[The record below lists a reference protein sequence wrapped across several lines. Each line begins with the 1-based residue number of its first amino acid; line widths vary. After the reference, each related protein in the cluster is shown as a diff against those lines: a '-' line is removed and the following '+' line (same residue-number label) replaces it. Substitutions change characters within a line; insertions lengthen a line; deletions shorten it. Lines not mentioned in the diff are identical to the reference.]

1 VTVTVTVNGT
11 EPRVKQIVPAI
22 LTQVHAPL
30 ATAVGTEA
38 IANVVVPA
46 MDYNPNAS
54 MTIYVSMMGST
65 VKLKVVPAIRI
76 HHYAPSSSAVGILM
90 PLTMGS
96 ANLVVPAIPSNL
108 IAWTSI

>member
-1 VTVTVTVNGT
+1 MTVTVTVNGT

-65 VKLKVVPAIRI
+65 VKLKVVPAINTQI
-76 HHYAPSSSAVGILM
+76 LAPPPAVG
-90 PLTMGS
+90 TEAF